1 MLNPITPH
9 GSVVVNAGYDYATY
23 CKNRVNDSGDALD
36 NFAIKKKDL
45 VFCNKKTAK
54 RKRSAYNEPDIHV
67 LATTNG
73 AKTEDLVKEDY
84 AFIGISHAHLDP
96 NSHRHTAVTV
106 SGLTTIK
113 NTGTTRI
120 EAGDKIIWDFADH
133 SSRSQKKRKTFQTI
147 PYHMAFNGA
156 MSTQFKEIEKALGGE
171 TPSNANIQKCAELFK
186 KAVSGSGGSEKQKF
200 TNMAEFLKSYVQCMT
215 SLNSRVIG
223 TALSRAEEGAEFDI
237 LLRHSH

>member
-23 CKNRVNDSGDALD
+23 CKNRANDSGDALD

-73 AKTEDLVKEDY
+73 AKSEDLVKEDY

-120 EAGDKIIWDFADH
+120 EAGDKIVWDFADH

-147 PYHMAFNGA
+147 PYHMAFDGS
-156 MSTQFKEIEKALGGE
+156 MSTQFKQVQKAIDGE
-171 TPSNANIQKCAELFK
+171 TNNENINTCAKLFK
-186 KAVSGSGGSEKQKF
+186 AAVNGAGTRSGEKFSK
-200 TNMAEFLKSYVQCMT
+200 MEAFLKSYVECAT

-237 LLRHSH
+237 LLRHAH

>member
-23 CKNRVNDSGDALD
+23 CKNRVNDTGDAAD

-73 AKTEDLVKEDY
+73 AKPEDLKKEDY
-84 AFIGISHAHLDP
+84 AFIGIAHAHLDP

-120 EAGDKIIWDFADH
+120 EAGDKIVWDLADH
-133 SSRSQKKRKTFQTI
+133 SSRSQKKRKTFRTV
-147 PYHMAFNGA
+147 PYHMAFDGA
-156 MSTQFKEIEKALGGE
+156 VGTHFKQVQKALRDGSSDE
-171 TPSNANIQKCAELFK
+171 DAKTCAEHFK
-186 KAVSGSGGSEKQKF
+186 AAFPSVSNPSEQFSK
-200 TNMAEFLKSYVQCMT
+200 MEEFLKSYVTCMT

-223 TALSRAEEGAEFDI
+223 TALSRAEEGADFDI
-237 LLRHSH
+237 LLRHAH

>member
-9 GSVVVNAGYDYATY
+9 GSVVINAGYDYATY
-23 CKNRVNDSGDALD
+23 CKNRVNDSGDLQE

-45 VFCNKKTAK
+45 VFCNTKTAK

-67 LATTNG
+67 IATTNG
-73 AKTEDLVKEDY
+73 AKPEDLKKDDY
-84 AFIGISHAHLDP
+84 AFIGISHSHLDP

-106 SGLTTIK
+106 AGLTTIK

-120 EAGDKIIWDFADH
+120 EAGDKIVWDLADH

-147 PYHMAFNGA
+147 PYRTVFHGSVGTHFD
-156 MSTQFKEIEKALGGE
+156 EIQKALGDGKADNE
-171 TPSNANIQKCAELFK
+171 DAMECAKLFK
-186 KAVSGSGGSEKQKF
+186 EAVVENAAEKF
-200 TNMAEFLKSYVQCMT
+200 SNMRDFLKSYLTYMT

-223 TALSRAEEGAEFDI
+223 TALSRAEEGADFDI
-237 LLRHSH
+237 LLRHAH

>member
-23 CKNRVNDSGDALD
+23 CKNRVNDTGDAAD

-54 RKRSAYNEPDIHV
+54 RKRSAYNEPDLHV
-67 LATTNG
+67 IATTNG
-73 AKTEDLVKEDY
+73 AKTEDLKREDY
-84 AFIGISHAHLDP
+84 AFIGIAHAHLDP

-120 EAGDKIIWDFADH
+120 EAGDKIVWDLADH
-133 SSRSQKKRKTFQTI
+133 SSRSQKKRKTFRTV
-147 PYHMAFNGA
+147 PYHMAFDGTF
-156 MSTQFKEIEKALGGE
+156 STHFDEVLKAINKGDTDE
-171 TPSNANIQKCAELFK
+171 DAKRCAKLFK
-186 KAVSGSGGSEKQKF
+186 DAIPTHTAEAFSELKD
-200 TNMAEFLKSYVQCMT
+200 FLRSYVTCMN

-237 LLRHSH
+237 LLRHAH